1 MQTPELRCMEPI
13 LRLLQ
18 LFCENHNTDMQNYV
32 REQTKSKKTYNLV
45 LDTLKL
51 LDSICGITTGGL
63 VLLSLYVH
71 SDNCSL
77 INQSMTTLTEY
88 CQGPCYQNQVS
99 SYIHTTF
106 CLQPLDSSYLVVILF
121 SQSAIIS
128 ISFLYIALYSFQ

>member
-1 MQTPELRCMEPI
+1 MAGHSVMQTPELRCMEPI

-18 LFCENHNTDMQNYV
+18 LFCENHNNDMQNYV

-88 CQGPCYQNQVS
+88 CQGPCYQNQVCTTTLSIIHVFSTLLLIS
-99 SYIHTTF
+99 SEMH
-106 CLQPLDSSYLVVILF
+106 
-121 SQSAIIS
+121 
-128 ISFLYIALYSFQ
+128 SFQWV